1 MIERDLVVIGGG
13 AAGMSAAI
21 SAYDNGIKDILVLER
36 EDHLGGILHQ
46 CIHNGFGL
54 NHYKEE
60 LTGPEYAHRHMDEMR
75 ERNIEFKLD
84 SQVLSIKPNKVIT
97 YSNPIDGVTEIKAKA
112 IVVATGSYERT
123 AGAIRLPGDR
133 VSGITTAGTV
143 QKIINTTGYITGK
156 RIVILGS
163 GDIGLI
169 MARRLTLEGAKV
181 LCVAELMP
189 YSNGLERN
197 IVQCLKDY
205 DIPLYLST
213 TVSDVKGKDRVEK
226 VVLSKVDENLKVIK
240 GTEQEFECDCLVLSV
255 GLLPQTSLFDN
266 LKVNY
271 ARNKGVVVNEHLES
285 EVEGIFTCGNALHIH
300 DLVDYVSEEGK
311 IAGKGAADYI
321 KKLVKRGESISLNS
335 GNDVSYI
342 VPNFINKESDED
354 VNIKFRVRK
363 PLKSATLI
371 IKDENDNIVMKK
383 PLLGPLP
390 SVMYNFVL
398 KMDAIKES
406 KQLKAELIDER

>member
-240 GTEQEFECDCLVLSV
+240 GTEQVFECDCLVLSV

>member
-60 LTGPEYAHRHMDEMR
+60 LTGPEYAYRHIQELE
-75 ERNIEFKLD
+75 ERNIEYKLL
-84 SQVLSIKPNKVIT
+84 SQVLSINPTKIIT
-97 YSNPIDGVTEIKAKA
+97 YSNPTDGVVEIKAKA
-112 IVVATGSYERT
+112 IIVATGSYERT

-133 VSGITTAGTV
+133 VSGVTTAGTV
-143 QKIINTTGYITGK
+143 QKIVNTTGYITGK

-226 VVLSKVDENLKVIK
+226 VVLSKVDENLKVIP
-240 GTEQEFECDCLVLSV
+240 GTEKEFECDCLVLSV

-266 LKVNY
+266 LKVHF

-285 EVEGIFTCGNALHIH
+285 EVEGIFSCGNALHIH

-311 IAGKGAADYI
+311 IAGEGAAQYI
-321 KKLVKRGESISLNS
+321 KKELERGESISINAYN
-335 GNDVSYI
+335 GISYV
-342 VPNFINKESDED
+342 VPNLINTKNNDD
-354 VNIKFRVRK
+354 VNVKFRVRK
-363 PLKSATLI
+363 PSKQATFI
-371 IKDENDNIVMKK
+371 IKDENDNILFKR

-390 SVMYNFVL
+390 SVMYSYQIKMDVL
-398 KMDAIKES
+398 KNAKE
-406 KQLKAELIDER
+406 LKAELKDER